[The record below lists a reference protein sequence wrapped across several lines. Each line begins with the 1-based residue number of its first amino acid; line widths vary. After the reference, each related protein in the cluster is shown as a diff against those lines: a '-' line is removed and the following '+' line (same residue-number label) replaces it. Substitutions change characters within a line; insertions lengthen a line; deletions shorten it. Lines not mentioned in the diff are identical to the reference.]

1 MDPLPV
7 PSDADIQWTDAALS
21 GALRPNEAGGIT
33 RMAIKV
39 LLADDHKLIL
49 AGIRRALEEVED
61 LEVVGEAESGSQVLP
76 LIHQTNPDLVL
87 LDLRLPDMSG
97 LACLDSIRQRYPEV
111 KVVILSAFNDAEH
124 IQAAFQ
130 RGATAYIVKSVNPV
144 DLPSALRQALDQT
157 VYQGVRVI
165 GDVNG
170 QAGDGLGLT
179 EREMSMLKAL
189 ARGLSN
195 QAISK
200 EFWVTEQ
207 TVKFHLSNIYRK
219 LGVAN
224 RTEAARF
231 AYERGLVESAA

>member
-1 MDPLPV
+1 M
-7 PSDADIQWTDAALS
+7 
-21 GALRPNEAGGIT
+21 GMR
-33 RMAIKV
+33 V
-39 LLADDHKLIL
+39 LLADDHRLML
-49 AGIRRALEEVED
+49 AGIRRALEDVDEI
-61 LEVVGEAESGSQVLP
+61 EVVGEALSGSQVLP
-76 LIHQTNPDLVL
+76 LIHQTNPDAVL

-97 LACLDSIRQRYPEV
+97 LACMDAIRKRYPDV
-111 KVVILSAFNDAEH
+111 KVVVLSAHSDPEN
-124 IQAAFQ
+124 IQAAFKH
-130 RGATAYIVKSVNPV
+130 GAIAYIIKNVSPV
-144 DLPSALRQALDQT
+144 DLPSALRQALEET

-165 GDVNG
+165 GDAGEQNG
-170 QAGDGLGLT
+170 DRLGLT
-179 EREMSMLKAL
+179 EREVSMLKAL

-231 AYERGLVESAA
+231 AYEHGLAESAA

>member
-1 MDPLPV
+1 
-7 PSDADIQWTDAALS
+7 
-21 GALRPNEAGGIT
+21 
-33 RMAIKV
+33 MAIRV
-39 LLADDHKLIL
+39 LLADDHRLIL

-97 LACLDSIRQRYPEV
+97 LACLDGIRQRYPEV

-170 QAGDGLGLT
+170 AAGEGLGLT
-179 EREMSMLKAL
+179 DREMSMLKAL

>member
-1 MDPLPV
+1 
-7 PSDADIQWTDAALS
+7 
-21 GALRPNEAGGIT
+21 
-33 RMAIKV
+33 MAIKV
-39 LLADDHKLIL
+39 LLADDHRLIL
-49 AGIRRALEEVED
+49 AGVRRALEEVDD

-76 LIHQTNPDLVL
+76 LIHQTSPDLVL
-87 LDLRLPDMSG
+87 LDLRLPDMNG
-97 LACLDSIRQRYPEV
+97 LTCLDQIRKRYPDV
-111 KVVILSAFNDAEH
+111 KVVVLSAFSDPEH

-144 DLPSALRQALDQT
+144 DLPSALRQALEES

-165 GDVNG
+165 GDVALSG
-170 QAGDGLGLT
+170 GDAIGLT
-179 EREMSMLKAL
+179 ERELSMLKAL

-195 QAISK
+195 AAISK

-231 AYERGLVESAA
+231 AYERGLVESAV

>member
-1 MDPLPV
+1 M
-7 PSDADIQWTDAALS
+7 
-21 GALRPNEAGGIT
+21 

-39 LLADDHKLIL
+39 LLADDHRLVL
-49 AGIRRALEEVED
+49 SGIRRALEEVD
-61 LEVVGEAESGSQVLP
+61 DIEVVGAAESGSQVLP
-76 LIHQTNPDLVL
+76 LIHQTSPDLVL
-87 LDLRLPDMSG
+87 LDLRLPDMNG
-97 LACLDSIRQRYPEV
+97 LTCLDAIRKKYPEV
-111 KVVILSAFNDAEH
+111 KVVVLSAFNDPEH

-130 RGATAYIVKSVNPV
+130 RGATAYIVKSVSPV
-144 DLPSALRQALDQT
+144 DLPSALRQALEDT

-165 GDVNG
+165 GDNG
-170 QAGDGLGLT
+170 GSQGDGLGLT
-179 EREMSMLKAL
+179 ERELSMLKAL

-195 QAISK
+195 NAISK

-231 AYERGLVESAA
+231 AFERGLVESTA

>member
-1 MDPLPV
+1 
-7 PSDADIQWTDAALS
+7 
-21 GALRPNEAGGIT
+21 
-33 RMAIKV
+33 MAIKV
-39 LLADDHKLIL
+39 LLADDHRLIL

-97 LACLDSIRQRYPEV
+97 LACLDAIRQRYPEV

-157 VYQGVRVI
+157 VFHGVRVI
-165 GDVNG
+165 GDVAG
-170 QAGDGLGLT
+170 QPGDGLGLT

>member
-1 MDPLPV
+1 
-7 PSDADIQWTDAALS
+7 
-21 GALRPNEAGGIT
+21 
-33 RMAIKV
+33 MAIKV
-39 LLADDHKLIL
+39 LLVDDHKLIL
-49 AGIRRALEEVED
+49 SGIRRALEEVDD
-61 LEVVGEAESGSQVLP
+61 LEVVGEAETGSQVLP
-76 LIHQTNPDLVL
+76 LIHQTSPDIVL

-97 LACLDSIRQRYPEV
+97 LACLDSIRQRYSDV
-111 KVVILSAFNDAEH
+111 KIVVLSAFNDPEH

-130 RGATAYIVKSVNPV
+130 RGAIAYILKSVNPV
-144 DLPSALRQALDQT
+144 DLPSALRQALDET
-157 VYQGVRVI
+157 VFQGVLVI
-165 GDVNG
+165 GDTVG
-170 QAGDGLGLT
+170 QNGDGLGLT
-179 EREMSMLKAL
+179 EREISMLKAL

-231 AYERGLVESAA
+231 AFERGLVESAV

>member
-1 MDPLPV
+1 
-7 PSDADIQWTDAALS
+7 
-21 GALRPNEAGGIT
+21 
-33 RMAIKV
+33 MAIRV
-39 LLADDHKLIL
+39 LLADDHRLIL

-76 LIHQTNPDLVL
+76 LIHQTNPDIVL

-111 KVVILSAFNDAEH
+111 KVVILSAFNDPEH

-165 GDVNG
+165 GDVSG
-170 QAGDGLGLT
+170 QAGEGLGLT